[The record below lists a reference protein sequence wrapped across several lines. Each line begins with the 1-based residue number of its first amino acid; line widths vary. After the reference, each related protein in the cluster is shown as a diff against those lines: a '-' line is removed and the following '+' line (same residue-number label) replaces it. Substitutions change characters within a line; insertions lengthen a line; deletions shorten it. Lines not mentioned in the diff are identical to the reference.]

1 MSFGQHGPGQG
12 LSQRTVAE
20 AAQISRA
27 AYGRIERAEAASLPI
42 SVAFRVSAVLGLDLS
57 VRLYPG
63 PEPIRDAGQAS
74 RLGRLVAS
82 VGLPLRYRT
91 DVPLPSP
98 PLGPPEQRAWDLEIR
113 GHGERTTIELE
124 TRITDVQEATL
135 RRHGAKRRDDPAD
148 HFLLVLADSRHN
160 RALLRDRGPLL
171 ADLPRLRTATVP
183 GALRAGRH
191 PPTGLILF

>member
-98 PLGPPEQRAWDLEIR
+98 PLGPPEQGAWDLEIR
-113 GHGERTTIELE
+113 GHGSARRSSSRLGSLTYRRRSAVTEPSGGTIRLITSCSCWPTPGTTARCCVIAARYWL
-124 TRITDVQEATL
+124 TCPDSG
-135 RRHGAKRRDDPAD
+135 RRRCPGRCE
-148 HFLLVLADSRHN
+148 
-160 RALLRDRGPLL
+160 
-171 ADLPRLRTATVP
+171 P
-183 GALRAGRH
+183 GAIHRPA
-191 PPTGLILF
+191 

>member
-98 PLGPPEQRAWDLEIR
+98 PLGPPEQGAWDLEIR
-113 GHGERTTIELE
+113 GHGSARRSSSRLGSLTYRRRRSAVTEPSGGTIRLITSCSCWPTPGTTA
-124 TRITDVQEATL
+124 RCCVITARYWLTCPDSG
-135 RRHGAKRRDDPAD
+135 RRRCPGRCE
-148 HFLLVLADSRHN
+148 
-160 RALLRDRGPLL
+160 
-171 ADLPRLRTATVP
+171 P
-183 GALRAGRH
+183 GAIHRPA
-191 PPTGLILF
+191 